1 MNYELSRLGI
11 SALTAMQQD
20 MLATARKGA
29 SVVLLSPT
37 GSGKTLA
44 YLLPLLQK
52 LDAKSDA
59 LQALIIVP
67 SRELAM
73 QTADVARRLCSELR
87 VCACYGGRPAM
98 EEHQQMRSLKPHLV
112 AATPGRL
119 LDHLQ
124 KDNLP
129 TQDVST
135 LVIDEF
141 DKSLE
146 LGFRE
151 QMQSILSLL
160 PRLSQRILLSATDA
174 EEIPAFVGTKD
185 YVRLDFLDHERDDR
199 ISLRIVKSPEK
210 DKLQTLFRLLCKLG
224 TQKSLVFVG
233 YRESVERVA
242 GFLEKQGIMADG
254 FHGGMEQR
262 DRERALYRFMN
273 GSSNVLVSTDLA
285 SRGLDIEA
293 VDNIIHYHLP
303 LNEEV
308 CTHRNGRT
316 ARWDMQGS
324 AYFILGPEEQLNPS
338 LFPSALSPY
347 PSSEKDGRKGSCQ
360 LIEESLSPRR
370 ENGGRLEDSQETTPP
385 LPLWVTLYIGK
396 GKKDKLSRGDIVG
409 FLTKQG
415 GLEASQIGRID
426 VLPHWSYVAVE
437 RAAARDLLARIKG
450 LKIKGQKTIYAL
462 AGR

>member
-11 SALTAMQQD
+11 NDLNAMQQD
-20 MLATARKGA
+20 TLQTVRKGA

-52 LDAKSDA
+52 LDAANDN
-59 LQALIIVP
+59 LQALVIVP
-67 SRELAM
+67 SRELAT
-73 QTADVARRLCSELR
+73 QTADVARRICSELR
-87 VCACYGGRPAM
+87 VAACYGGRAAM
-98 EEHQQMRSLKPHLV
+98 EEHQLMRGLRPHLV
-112 AATPGRL
+112 VATPGRL

-124 KDNLP
+124 KGNLLP
-129 TQDVST
+129 ENVST

-151 QMQSILSLL
+151 QMQGIISLL
-160 PRLSQRILLSATDA
+160 PSVRQRIPLSATDTD
-174 EEIPAFVGTKD
+174 EIPAFVGSRD
-185 YVRLDFLDHERDDR
+185 YIRLNFLDEEESDGR
-199 ISLRIVKSPEK
+199 IALRVVKSPEK
-210 DKLQTLFRLLCKLG
+210 DKLQTLLRLLCTLG

-233 YRESVERVA
+233 YRESVERV
-242 GFLEKQGIMADG
+242 GSFLEQQGVMADI

-273 GSSNVLVSTDLA
+273 SSCNVFVSTDLA
-285 SRGLDIEA
+285 SRGLDITA
-293 VDNIIHYHLP
+293 IDNIIHYHLP
-303 LNEEV
+303 LNQEA

-324 AYFILGPEEQLNPS
+324 AYFILGPEEQLPDYI
-338 LFPSALSPY
+338 PADEAEPY
-347 PSSEKDGRKGSCQ
+347 PLPAKV
-360 LIEESLSPRR
+360 
-370 ENGGRLEDSQETTPP
+370 PP
-385 LPLWVTLYIGK
+385 PAKPLWVTLYIGK
-396 GKKDKLSRGDIVG
+396 GKKDKISRGDIVG

-415 GLEASQIGRID
+415 GLESSQVGRID

-437 RAAARDLLARIKG
+437 RASASGLLSRIKG

>member
-1 MNYELSRLGI
+1 MTYDLSKLGI
-11 SALTAMQQD
+11 SVLNAMQQD
-20 MLATARKGA
+20 TLQTVRKGT

-52 LDAKSDA
+52 LDAKNDN

-67 SRELAM
+67 SRELAT
-73 QTADVARRLCSELR
+73 QTADVARRICSELR
-87 VCACYGGRPAM
+87 VAACYGGRPAM
-98 EEHQQMRSLKPHLV
+98 EEHQLMKGLRPHLV

-124 KDNLP
+124 KGNLVPDNV
-129 TQDVST
+129 QT

-151 QMQSILSLL
+151 QMQSIISLL
-160 PRLSQRILLSATDA
+160 PFLKHRILLSATDTDD
-174 EEIPAFVGTKD
+174 IPAFVGTKD
-185 YVRLDFLDHERDDR
+185 YVRLNFLDEESDDR
-199 ISLRIVKSPEK
+199 ISLRLVKSPEK
-210 DKLQTLFRLLCKLG
+210 DKLETLYRLLCTLG
-224 TQKSLVFVG
+224 SQKSLVFVG
-233 YRESVERVA
+233 YRESVERV
-242 GFLEKQGIMADG
+242 GNFLEKQKIMADI

-273 GSSNVLVSTDLA
+273 SSCNVFVSTDLA
-285 SRGLDIEA
+285 SRGLDITD

-303 LNEEV
+303 SSQEA

-316 ARWDMQGS
+316 ARWDMKGS
-324 AYFILGPEEQLNPS
+324 AYFILGPEEQLPDYIADEVELYTLPS
-338 LFPSALSPY
+338 KVPAPA
-347 PSSEKDGRKGSCQ
+347 K
-360 LIEESLSPRR
+360 
-370 ENGGRLEDSQETTPP
+370 
-385 LPLWVTLYIGK
+385 PLWVTLYIGK
-396 GKKDKLSRGDIVG
+396 GKKDKISRGDIVG

-415 GLEASQIGRID
+415 GLEGSQIGRID
-426 VLPHWSYVAVE
+426 VLPNWSYVAVE
-437 RAAARDLLARIKG
+437 RAISRELLSRIKG

-462 AGR
+462 AGH

>member
-1 MNYELSRLGI
+1 MVIDLSKMLPLKGDGG
-11 SALTAMQQD
+11 AFVLNAMQQD
-20 MLATARKGA
+20 TLQMVRKGA

-52 LDAKSDA
+52 LDAANDN
-59 LQALIIVP
+59 LQALVIVP
-67 SRELAM
+67 SRELAT
-73 QTADVARRLCSELR
+73 QTADVARRICSELR
-87 VCACYGGRPAM
+87 VAACYGGRPAM
-98 EEHQQMRSLKPHLV
+98 EEHQQMRGLCPHLV
-112 AATPGRL
+112 VATPGRL

-124 KDNLP
+124 KSNLLP
-129 TQDVST
+129 EGIRT

-151 QMQSILSLL
+151 QMQSIITLL
-160 PRLSQRILLSATDA
+160 PSLQQRILLSATDTD
-174 EEIPAFVGTKD
+174 EIPAFVGSSD
-185 YVRLDFLDHERDDR
+185 YVRLDFLDKEGSDDR
-199 ISLRIVKSPEK
+199 ISLRLVKSPEK
-210 DKLQTLFRLLCKLG
+210 DKLQTLLRLLCTLG

-233 YRESVERVA
+233 YRESVERV
-242 GFLEKQGIMADG
+242 GNFLEQQGVMADI

-273 GSSNVLVSTDLA
+273 SSCNVFVSTDLV
-285 SRGLDIEA
+285 SRGLDITA

-303 LNEEV
+303 SSQEA

-324 AYFILGPEEQLNPS
+324 AYFILGPEEQLPDYIAEDEIQ
-338 LFPSALSPY
+338 LY
-347 PSSEKDGRKGSCQ
+347 PLPAKV
-360 LIEESLSPRR
+360 
-370 ENGGRLEDSQETTPP
+370 PP
-385 LPLWVTLYIGK
+385 PARPLWVTLYIGK
-396 GKKDKLSRGDIVG
+396 GKKDKISRGDIVG

-415 GLEASQIGRID
+415 GLESNQVGRID
-426 VLPHWSYVAVE
+426 VLSHWSYVAVE
-437 RAAARDLLARIKG
+437 RASASTLLNRIKG

-462 AGR
+462 AGH

>member
-1 MNYELSRLGI
+1 
-11 SALTAMQQD
+11 MQQD
-20 MLATARKGA
+20 TLQTVRKGT

-52 LDAKSDA
+52 LDAKNDN

-67 SRELAM
+67 SRELAT
-73 QTADVARRLCSELR
+73 QTADVARRICSELR
-87 VCACYGGRPAM
+87 VAACYGGRPAM
-98 EEHQQMRSLKPHLV
+98 EEHQQMKGLRPHLV

-124 KDNLP
+124 KGNLHPDNV
-129 TQDVST
+129 QT

-151 QMQSILSLL
+151 QMQSIISIL
-160 PRLSQRILLSATDA
+160 PFLKQRILLSATDS
-174 EEIPAFVGTKD
+174 EEIPAFVGSKD
-185 YVRLDFLDHERDDR
+185 FVRLNFLDEESDDR
-199 ISLRIVKSPEK
+199 ISLRLVKSPEK
-210 DKLQTLFRLLCKLG
+210 DKLETLYRLLCTLG

-233 YRESVERVA
+233 YRESVERV
-242 GFLEKQGIMADG
+242 GNYLEKQKIQADI

-273 GSSNVLVSTDLA
+273 SSANVLISTDLA
-285 SRGLDIEA
+285 SRGLDITD

-303 LNEEV
+303 SSQEA

-316 ARWDMQGS
+316 ARWDMNGS
-324 AYFILGPEEQLNPS
+324 AYFILGPEEHLPEYIEGEVENFALPTKVPS
-338 LFPSALSPY
+338 PA
-347 PSSEKDGRKGSCQ
+347 K
-360 LIEESLSPRR
+360 
-370 ENGGRLEDSQETTPP
+370 
-385 LPLWVTLYIGK
+385 PLWVTLYIGK
-396 GKKDKLSRGDIVG
+396 GKKDKISRGDIVG

-415 GLEASQIGRID
+415 GLESNQIGRID
-426 VLPHWSYVAVE
+426 VLSNWSYVAVE
-437 RAAARDLLARIKG
+437 RAVSRQLLERIKG

>member
-1 MNYELSRLGI
+1 MVIDLSKMLLLKGDGG
-11 SALTAMQQD
+11 AFVLNAMQQD
-20 MLATARKGA
+20 TLQTVRKGS

-52 LDAKSDA
+52 LDASNDN
-59 LQALIIVP
+59 LQALVIVP
-67 SRELAM
+67 SRELAI
-73 QTADVARRLCSELR
+73 QTVDVARRICSELR
-87 VCACYGGRPAM
+87 IAACYGGRPAM
-98 EEHQQMRSLKPHLV
+98 EEHQQMRGLRPHVV

-124 KDNLP
+124 KGNLLTDN
-129 TQDVST
+129 VST

-151 QMQSILSLL
+151 QMQGIITLL
-160 PRLSQRILLSATDA
+160 PSLQQRILLSATDTD
-174 EEIPAFVGTKD
+174 EIPAFVGSNN
-185 YVRLDFLDHERDDR
+185 YVRLDFLDKEESDDR
-199 ISLRIVKSPEK
+199 ISLRLVKSPEK
-210 DKLQTLFRLLCKLG
+210 DKLQTLYRLLCTLG

-233 YRESVERVA
+233 YRESVERV
-242 GFLEKQGIMADG
+242 GNFLEQQGVMADI

-273 GSSNVLVSTDLA
+273 SSCNVFVSTDLA
-285 SRGLDIEA
+285 SRGLDITA

-303 LNEEV
+303 SSQEA

-324 AYFILGPEEQLNPS
+324 AYFILGPEEQLPDYIPANEVELYS
-338 LFPSALSPY
+338 LPA
-347 PSSEKDGRKGSCQ
+347 KV
-360 LIEESLSPRR
+360 
-370 ENGGRLEDSQETTPP
+370 PP
-385 LPLWVTLYIGK
+385 PAKPLWVTLYIGK
-396 GKKDKLSRGDIVG
+396 GKKDKISRGDIVG

-415 GLEASQIGRID
+415 GLESNQIGRID

-437 RAAARDLLARIKG
+437 RASASALLGRIKG
-450 LKIKGQKTIYAL
+450 LKIKGQKTIYAI
-462 AGR
+462 AGH

>member
-1 MNYELSRLGI
+1 MVIDLSKMLLLKGDGG
-11 SALTAMQQD
+11 SFVLNAMQQD
-20 MLATARKGA
+20 TLQTVRKGS

-52 LDAKSDA
+52 LDAANDN
-59 LQALIIVP
+59 LQALVIVP
-67 SRELAM
+67 SRELAI
-73 QTADVARRLCSELR
+73 QTVDVARRICSELR
-87 VCACYGGRPAM
+87 IAACYGGRPAM
-98 EEHQQMRSLKPHLV
+98 EEHQQMRGLRPHVV

-124 KDNLP
+124 KGNLLTDN
-129 TQDVST
+129 VST

-151 QMQSILSLL
+151 QMQGIITLL
-160 PRLSQRILLSATDA
+160 PSLQQRILLSATDTD
-174 EEIPAFVGTKD
+174 EIPAFVGSNN
-185 YVRLDFLDHERDDR
+185 YVRLDFLDKEESDDR
-199 ISLRIVKSPEK
+199 ISLRLVKSPEK
-210 DKLQTLFRLLCKLG
+210 DKLQTLYRLLCTLG

-233 YRESVERVA
+233 YRESVERI
-242 GFLEKQGIMADG
+242 GNFLEQQSVMADI

-273 GSSNVLVSTDLA
+273 SSCNVFVSTDLA
-285 SRGLDIEA
+285 SRGLDITA

-303 LNEEV
+303 SSQEA

-324 AYFILGPEEQLNPS
+324 AYFILGPEEQLPDYIPANEVELYS
-338 LFPSALSPY
+338 LPV
-347 PSSEKDGRKGSCQ
+347 KV
-360 LIEESLSPRR
+360 
-370 ENGGRLEDSQETTPP
+370 PP
-385 LPLWVTLYIGK
+385 PAKPLWVTLYIGK
-396 GKKDKLSRGDIVG
+396 GKKDKISRGDIVG

-415 GLEASQIGRID
+415 GLESNQIGRID

-437 RAAARDLLARIKG
+437 RASASTLLGRIKG
-450 LKIKGQKTIYAL
+450 LKIKGQKTIYAI
-462 AGR
+462 AGH

>member
-1 MNYELSRLGI
+1 MNYELNKLGI
-11 SALTAMQQD
+11 SDLNAMQQD
-20 MLATARKGA
+20 MLSTARKGA

-52 LDAKSDA
+52 LDAKNEE

-67 SRELAM
+67 SRELAT

-87 VCACYGGRPAM
+87 VAACYGGRPAM
-98 EEHQQMRSLKPHLV
+98 EEHQQMRGLRPHLV

-124 KDNLP
+124 KGNLVPDN
-129 TQDVST
+129 VKT

-151 QMQSILSLL
+151 QMQGIISLL
-160 PRLSQRILLSATDA
+160 PNLRQRILLSATDS
-174 EEIPAFVGTKD
+174 EDIPSFVGTD
-185 YVRLDFLDHERDDR
+185 NYVRLNFLDEESDDR
-199 ISLRIVKSPEK
+199 ISLRLVKSPEK
-210 DKLQTLFRLLCKLG
+210 DKLQTLYRLLCTLG

-233 YRESVERVA
+233 YRESVERV
-242 GFLEKQGIMADG
+242 GDFLEKQGIMADI

-273 GSSNVLVSTDLA
+273 SSCNVFVSTDLA
-285 SRGLDIEA
+285 SRGLDITD
-293 VDNIIHYHLP
+293 VDNIIHYHMP
-303 LNEEV
+303 LNEEA

-316 ARWDMQGS
+316 ARWDTKGS
-324 AYFILGPEEQLNPS
+324 AYFILGPEETLPEYLVDEVETFS
-338 LFPSALSPY
+338 LPAKFPSPA
-347 PSSEKDGRKGSCQ
+347 K
-360 LIEESLSPRR
+360 
-370 ENGGRLEDSQETTPP
+370 
-385 LPLWVTLYIGK
+385 PLWVTLYIGK
-396 GKKDKLSRGDIVG
+396 GKKDKISRGDIVG

-415 GLEASQIGRID
+415 GLESSQIGRID

-437 RAAARDLLARIKG
+437 RASAKGLLTRIKG

-462 AGR
+462 AGD

>member
-1 MNYELSRLGI
+1 MNYDLSRLGI
-11 SALTAMQQD
+11 GDLNAMQQD
-20 MLATARKGA
+20 MLQTVRKGT

-44 YLLPLLQK
+44 YLLPLLEK
-52 LDAKSDA
+52 LDAANDN

-67 SRELAM
+67 SRELAI

-87 VCACYGGRPAM
+87 VAACYGGRPAM
-98 EEHQQMRSLKPHLV
+98 EEHQLMRGLRPLLV
-112 AATPGRL
+112 VATPGRL

-124 KDNLP
+124 KGNLLP
-129 TQDVST
+129 DSIRA

-151 QMQSILSLL
+151 QMQGIISLL
-160 PRLSQRILLSATDA
+160 PSWLQRILLSATDTD
-174 EEIPAFVGTKD
+174 EIPAFVNSSD
-185 YVRLDFLDHERDDR
+185 YVRLNFLDEEESDSR
-199 ISLRIVKSPEK
+199 ITLRLVKSPEK
-210 DKLQTLFRLLCKLG
+210 DKLQTLFRLLCTLG

-233 YRESVERVA
+233 YRESVERV
-242 GFLEKQGIMADG
+242 GYFLEQQGVLADI

-273 GSSNVLVSTDLA
+273 SSSNVLISTDLA
-285 SRGLDIEA
+285 SRGLDITA
-293 VDNIIHYHLP
+293 VDDIIHYHLP
-303 LNEEV
+303 SNQEA

-324 AYFILGPEEQLNPS
+324 AYFILGPEEQLPEYIPANEIELYPLPS
-338 LFPSALSPY
+338 
-347 PSSEKDGRKGSCQ
+347 KV
-360 LIEESLSPRR
+360 
-370 ENGGRLEDSQETTPP
+370 PP
-385 LPLWVTLYIGK
+385 PAKPLWVTLYIGK
-396 GKKDKLSRGDIVG
+396 GKKDKISRGDIVG

-415 GLEASQIGRID
+415 GLESNQVGRID

-437 RAAARDLLARIKG
+437 RASASVLLSRIKG

>member
-1 MNYELSRLGI
+1 MNVDIKLPLKGVGGSWACGSFDLN
-11 SALTAMQQD
+11 AMQQD
-20 MLATARKGA
+20 TLQMVCKGT

-52 LDAKSDA
+52 LDAKNDN
-59 LQALIIVP
+59 LQALVIVP
-67 SRELAM
+67 SRELAT
-73 QTADVARRLCSELR
+73 QTADVARRICSELR

-98 EEHQQMRSLKPHLV
+98 EEHQQMRGLRPHLV
-112 AATPGRL
+112 VATPGRL

-124 KDNLP
+124 KGNLVPDNV
-129 TQDVST
+129 QT

-151 QMQSILSLL
+151 QMQSIISLL
-160 PRLSQRILLSATDA
+160 PYLQQRILLSATDS
-174 EEIPAFVGTKD
+174 EEIPAFVGSKD
-185 YVRLDFLDHERDDR
+185 FVRLNFLDEESDDR
-199 ISLRIVKSPEK
+199 ISLRLVKSPEK
-210 DKLQTLFRLLCKLG
+210 DKLETLYRLLCTLG
-224 TQKSLVFVG
+224 SQKSLVFVG
-233 YRESVERVA
+233 YRESVERV
-242 GFLEKQGIMADG
+242 GNYLEKQKIQADI

-273 GSSNVLVSTDLA
+273 SSANVLISTDLA
-285 SRGLDIEA
+285 SRGLDITD

-303 LNEEV
+303 SSQEA

-316 ARWDMQGS
+316 ARWDMKGS
-324 AYFILGPEEQLNPS
+324 AYFILGPEES
-338 LFPSALSPY
+338 LPEYLTEEVEDFALPTKV
-347 PSSEKDGRKGSCQ
+347 PAPAK
-360 LIEESLSPRR
+360 
-370 ENGGRLEDSQETTPP
+370 
-385 LPLWVTLYIGK
+385 PLWVTLYIGK
-396 GKKDKLSRGDIVG
+396 GKKDKISRGDVVG

-415 GLEASQIGRID
+415 GLESSQVGRID

-437 RAAARDLLARIKG
+437 RAASRQLLERIKG

-462 AGR
+462 AGH

>member
-1 MNYELSRLGI
+1 MNYELNRLGI
-11 SALTAMQQD
+11 DALNAMQQD
-20 MLATARKGA
+20 MLQTARKGA

-52 LDAKSDA
+52 LDAKNDE

-67 SRELAM
+67 SRELAT

-87 VCACYGGRPAM
+87 VAACYGGRPAM
-98 EEHQQMRSLKPHLV
+98 EEHQQMRGLRPHLV

-124 KDNLP
+124 KGNLLP
-129 TQDVST
+129 DSVQT

-151 QMQSILSLL
+151 QMQGIISLL
-160 PRLSQRILLSATDA
+160 PNLRQRILLSATDS
-174 EEIPAFVGTKD
+174 EDIPSFVGTD
-185 YVRLDFLDHERDDR
+185 NYVRLNFLDEESDDR
-199 ISLRIVKSPEK
+199 ISLRLVKSPEK
-210 DKLQTLFRLLCKLG
+210 DKLQTLYRLLCTLG

-233 YRESVERVA
+233 YRESVERV
-242 GFLEKQGIMADG
+242 GNFLEKQGVMADI

-273 GSSNVLVSTDLA
+273 SSCNVFVSTDLA
-285 SRGLDIEA
+285 SRGLDITD

-303 LNEEV
+303 LNEEA

-316 ARWDMQGS
+316 ARWDTKGS
-324 AYFILGPEEQLNPS
+324 AYFILGPEESLPEYLTDEVETFSLPAKVPS
-338 LFPSALSPY
+338 PT
-347 PSSEKDGRKGSCQ
+347 K
-360 LIEESLSPRR
+360 
-370 ENGGRLEDSQETTPP
+370 
-385 LPLWVTLYIGK
+385 PLWITLYIGK
-396 GKKDKLSRGDIVG
+396 GKKDKISRGDIVG

-415 GLEASQIGRID
+415 GLESSQIGRID

-437 RAAARDLLARIKG
+437 RVSAKSLLARIKG

-462 AGR
+462 AGH

>member
-1 MNYELSRLGI
+1 MHYDLSKVLPMREDGGSPVLN
-11 SALTAMQQD
+11 AMQQD
-20 MLATARKGA
+20 MLSTARKGA

-44 YLLPLLQK
+44 YLLPLLEK
-52 LDAKSDA
+52 LDAGSDD
-59 LQALIIVP
+59 LQALVIVP
-67 SRELAM
+67 SRELAI

-98 EEHQQMRSLKPHLV
+98 EEHRQMRGLRPHLV

-124 KDNLP
+124 KGNML
-129 TQDVST
+129 TGNVST

-146 LGFRE
+146 LGFRQ
-151 QMQSILSLL
+151 QMQDIISLL
-160 PRLSQRILLSATDA
+160 PHPAQRILLSATDA
-174 EEIPAFVGTKD
+174 EEIPSFVGTKN
-185 YVRLDFLDHERDDR
+185 YVRLNFLSSGEADDR
-199 ISLRIVKSPEK
+199 ISLRLVRSPEK
-210 DKLQTLFRLLCKLG
+210 DKLLTLYRLLCTLG

-242 GFLEKQGIMADG
+242 AYLNQQGIPADML
-254 FHGGMEQR
+254 HGGMEQR

-273 GSSNVLVSTDLA
+273 GSSNILVSTDLA
-285 SRGLDIEA
+285 SRGLDIAE

-303 LNEEV
+303 LSEEA

-316 ARWDMQGS
+316 ARWDMQGA
-324 AYFILGPEEQLNPS
+324 AYFILGPEEQIASPVASS
-338 LFPSALSPY
+338 LKGQEIESFPL
-347 PSSEKDGRKGSCQ
+347 RKNA
-360 LIEESLSPRR
+360 EEAP
-370 ENGGRLEDSQETTPP
+370 PP

-396 GKKDKLSRGDIVG
+396 GKRDKLSRGDIVG
-409 FLTKQG
+409 FLIGQG

-426 VLPHWSYVAVE
+426 VLPHWSYAAVRRTVARE
-437 RAAARDLLARIKG
+437 LLSRIKG
-450 LKIKGQKTIYAL
+450 LKIKGQKTIYAI

>member
-11 SALTAMQQD
+11 SDLNAMQQD
-20 MLATARKGA
+20 MLQTARKGT

-52 LDAKSDA
+52 LDAKSDQ
-59 LQALIIVP
+59 LQALVIVP
-67 SRELAM
+67 SRELAI
-73 QTADVARRLCSELR
+73 QTVDVARRICSELR
-87 VCACYGGRPAM
+87 AAACYGGRPAM
-98 EEHQQMRSLKPHLV
+98 EEHQQMRGLRPHLV

-124 KDNLP
+124 KGNLQ
-129 TQDVST
+129 TESVGT

-151 QMQSILSLL
+151 QMQGIISLL
-160 PRLSQRILLSATDA
+160 PSVQQRILLSATDTDD
-174 EEIPAFVGTKD
+174 IPAFVGTRD
-185 YVRLDFLDHERDDR
+185 YVRLDFLDEGSDDR
-199 ISLRIVKSPEK
+199 LSLRLVKSPEK
-210 DKLQTLFRLLCKLG
+210 DKLQTLYRLLCTLG

-233 YRESVERVA
+233 YRESVERV
-242 GFLEKQGIMADG
+242 GNFLDGQGVTADI

-273 GSSNVLVSTDLA
+273 SSANVLVSTDLA
-285 SRGLDIEA
+285 SRGLDITA

-303 LNEEV
+303 SSEEA

-324 AYFILGPEEQLNPS
+324 AYFILGPEEHLPDYIPS
-338 LFPSALSPY
+338 EEVEPY
-347 PSSEKDGRKGSCQ
+347 PLPAKVPAPAS
-360 LIEESLSPRR
+360 
-370 ENGGRLEDSQETTPP
+370 
-385 LPLWVTLYIGK
+385 PLWVTLYIGK
-396 GKKDKLSRGDIVG
+396 GKKDKISRGDIVG

-415 GLEASQIGRID
+415 DVESSQIGRID

-437 RAAARDLLARIKG
+437 RAVSRRLLERIKG

>member
-1 MNYELSRLGI
+1 MNYELSKLGI
-11 SALTAMQQD
+11 TALNAMQQD
-20 MLATARKGA
+20 MVQTARKGA

-44 YLLPLLQK
+44 YLLPLLEK
-52 LDAKSDA
+52 LDAKNDD
-59 LQALIIVP
+59 LQALVIVP
-67 SRELAM
+67 SRELAI

-87 VCACYGGRPAM
+87 IAACYGGRPAM
-98 EEHQQMRSLKPHLV
+98 EEHQQMRGLRPHLV

-124 KDNLP
+124 KGNLLP
-129 TQDVST
+129 DSVST

-151 QMQSILSLL
+151 QMQGIITLL
-160 PRLSQRILLSATDA
+160 PHLQQRILLSATDTDD
-174 EEIPAFVGTKD
+174 IPAFVGSKD
-185 YVRLDFLDHERDDR
+185 YVRLNFLDEADDDR
-199 ISLRIVKSPEK
+199 ISLLVVKSPEK
-210 DKLQTLFRLLCKLG
+210 DKLQTLYRLLCTLG

-233 YRESVERVA
+233 YRESVERV
-242 GFLEKQGIMADG
+242 GNYLEGQGIMADI

-262 DRERALYRFMN
+262 DRERAIYRFMN

-285 SRGLDIEA
+285 SRGLDITA

-303 LNEEV
+303 SSEEA

-316 ARWDMQGS
+316 ARWDMNGS
-324 AYFILGPEEQLNPS
+324 AYFILGPEES
-338 LFPSALSPY
+338 LPEYLGEEVEAFPLPTKV
-347 PSSEKDGRKGSCQ
+347 PKPEK
-360 LIEESLSPRR
+360 
-370 ENGGRLEDSQETTPP
+370 
-385 LPLWVTLYIGK
+385 PLWVTLYIGK
-396 GKKDKLSRGDIVG
+396 GKKDKISRGDIVG

-415 GLEASQIGRID
+415 GIESNQIGRID

-437 RAAARDLLARIKG
+437 RAISRDLLSRIKG

-462 AGR
+462 AGS

>member
-1 MNYELSRLGI
+1 MNYDLSKVLPLKGDGG
-11 SALTAMQQD
+11 SPALNAMQQD
-20 MLATARKGA
+20 MLQTARKGT
-29 SVVLLSPT
+29 SIVLLSPT

-59 LQALIIVP
+59 LQALVIVP
-67 SRELAM
+67 SRELAI

-87 VCACYGGRPAM
+87 IAACYGGRPAM
-98 EEHQQMRSLKPHLV
+98 EEHQQMRGLRPHLV

-124 KDNLP
+124 KGNLLPDNVL
-129 TQDVST
+129 T

-146 LGFRE
+146 LGFCQ
-151 QMQSILSLL
+151 QMQGIISLL
-160 PRLSQRILLSATDA
+160 PSVQQRILLSATDTDD
-174 EEIPAFVGTKD
+174 IPAFVGTRD
-185 YVRLDFLDHERDDR
+185 YVRLDFLDEESDDR
-199 ISLRIVKSPEK
+199 ISLRLVKSPEK
-210 DKLQTLFRLLCKLG
+210 DKLQSLYRLLCTLG

-233 YRESVERVA
+233 YRESVERV
-242 GFLEKQGIMADG
+242 GSFLGKQGMMADIY
-254 FHGGMEQR
+254 HGGMEQR

-273 GSSNVLVSTDLA
+273 SSANVLVSTDLA
-285 SRGLDIEA
+285 SRGLDITA

-303 LNEEV
+303 SSEDA

-316 ARWDMQGS
+316 ARWDMKGS
-324 AYFILGPEEQLNPS
+324 AYFILGPEEHLPDYI
-338 LFPSALSPY
+338 LS
-347 PSSEKDGRKGSCQ
+347 
-360 LIEESLSPRR
+360 EEVEPCPLPAKV
-370 ENGGRLEDSQETTPP
+370 PP
-385 LPLWVTLYIGK
+385 PAKPLWVTLYIGK
-396 GKKDKLSRGDIVG
+396 GKKDKISRGDIVG

-415 GLEASQIGRID
+415 ELESSQIGRID

-437 RAAARDLLARIKG
+437 RAAASKLLARIKG

-462 AGR
+462 AGV

>member
-1 MNYELSRLGI
+1 MEVDLSKMLPLKGDGGSI
-11 SALTAMQQD
+11 DLNAMQQD
-20 MLATARKGA
+20 TQQTVRKGT

-52 LDAKSDA
+52 LDAKNDE
-59 LQALIIVP
+59 LQALVIVP
-67 SRELAM
+67 SRELAT
-73 QTADVARRLCSELR
+73 QTADVARRICSELR

-98 EEHQQMRSLKPHLV
+98 EEHQQMRGLRPHLV

-124 KDNLP
+124 KGNLVPDNV
-129 TQDVST
+129 QT

-151 QMQSILSLL
+151 QMQSIISLL
-160 PRLSQRILLSATDA
+160 PFLQQRILLSATDS
-174 EEIPAFVGTKD
+174 EEIPAFVGSKD
-185 YVRLDFLDHERDDR
+185 FVRLNFLDEESDER
-199 ISLRIVKSPEK
+199 ISLRVVKSPEK
-210 DKLQTLFRLLCKLG
+210 DKLETLYRLLCTLG

-233 YRESVERVA
+233 YRESVERV
-242 GFLEKQGIMADG
+242 GNYLEKQKIQADI

-273 GSSNVLVSTDLA
+273 SSANVLISTDLA
-285 SRGLDIEA
+285 SRGLDITD

-303 LNEEV
+303 LNEEA

-316 ARWDMQGS
+316 ARWDTKGS
-324 AYFILGPEEQLNPS
+324 AYFILGPEESMPE
-338 LFPSALSPY
+338 Y
-347 PSSEKDGRKGSCQ
+347 
-360 LIEESLSPRR
+360 IEEEVESFALPAKV
-370 ENGGRLEDSQETTPP
+370 PAP
-385 LPLWVTLYIGK
+385 AKPLWVTLYIGK
-396 GKKDKLSRGDIVG
+396 GKKDKISRGDVVG

-415 GLEASQIGRID
+415 GLESNQIGRID
-426 VLPHWSYVAVE
+426 VLPNWSYVAVE
-437 RAAARDLLARIKG
+437 RAASRQLLERIKG

-462 AGR
+462 AGH

>member
-1 MNYELSRLGI
+1 MNYELSKLGI
-11 SALTAMQQD
+11 TALNAMQQD
-20 MLATARKGA
+20 MLQTARKGA

-52 LDAKSDA
+52 LDAKNDD
-59 LQALIIVP
+59 LQALVIVP
-67 SRELAM
+67 SRELAI

-87 VCACYGGRPAM
+87 IAACYGGRPAM
-98 EEHQQMRSLKPHLV
+98 EEHQQMRGLRPHLV

-124 KDNLP
+124 KGNLLP
-129 TQDVST
+129 DSVST

-151 QMQSILSLL
+151 QMQGIITLL
-160 PRLSQRILLSATDA
+160 PHLQQRILLSATYTDD
-174 EEIPAFVGTKD
+174 IPAFVGSKD
-185 YVRLDFLDHERDDR
+185 YVRLNFLDEADDGR
-199 ISLRIVKSPEK
+199 ISLLVVKSPEK
-210 DKLQTLFRLLCKLG
+210 DKLQTLYRLLCTLG

-233 YRESVERVA
+233 YRESVERV
-242 GFLEKQGIMADG
+242 GNYLEGQGIMADI

-285 SRGLDIEA
+285 SRGLDITA

-303 LNEEV
+303 SSEEA

-316 ARWDMQGS
+316 ARWDMNGS
-324 AYFILGPEEQLNPS
+324 AYFILGPEES
-338 LFPSALSPY
+338 LPEYLGEEVEAFPLPTKV
-347 PSSEKDGRKGSCQ
+347 PKPEK
-360 LIEESLSPRR
+360 
-370 ENGGRLEDSQETTPP
+370 
-385 LPLWVTLYIGK
+385 PLWVTLYIGK
-396 GKKDKLSRGDIVG
+396 GKKDKISRGDIVG

-415 GLEASQIGRID
+415 GIESNQIGRID

-437 RAAARDLLARIKG
+437 RAISRDLLSRIKG

-462 AGR
+462 AGS

>member
-1 MNYELSRLGI
+1 
-11 SALTAMQQD
+11 MQQD
-20 MLATARKGA
+20 MLQTARKGT

-52 LDAKSDA
+52 LDAKSDQ
-59 LQALIIVP
+59 LQALVIVP
-67 SRELAM
+67 SRELAI
-73 QTADVARRLCSELR
+73 QTVDVARRICSELR
-87 VCACYGGRPAM
+87 AAPCYGGRPAM
-98 EEHQQMRSLKPHLV
+98 EEHQQMRGLRPHLV

-124 KDNLP
+124 KGNLQ
-129 TQDVST
+129 TESVGT

-151 QMQSILSLL
+151 QMQGIISLL
-160 PRLSQRILLSATDA
+160 PSVQQRILLSATDTDD
-174 EEIPAFVGTKD
+174 IPAFVGTRD
-185 YVRLDFLDHERDDR
+185 YVRLDFLDEESDDR
-199 ISLRIVKSPEK
+199 LSLRLVKSPEK
-210 DKLQTLFRLLCKLG
+210 DKLQTLYRLLCTLG

-233 YRESVERVA
+233 YRESVERV
-242 GFLEKQGIMADG
+242 GNFLDGQGVTADI

-273 GSSNVLVSTDLA
+273 SSANVLVSTDLA
-285 SRGLDIEA
+285 SRGLDITA

-303 LNEEV
+303 SSEEA

-324 AYFILGPEEQLNPS
+324 AYFILGPEEHLPDYIPS
-338 LFPSALSPY
+338 EEVEPY
-347 PSSEKDGRKGSCQ
+347 PLPAKVPAPAS
-360 LIEESLSPRR
+360 
-370 ENGGRLEDSQETTPP
+370 
-385 LPLWVTLYIGK
+385 PLWVTLYIGK
-396 GKKDKLSRGDIVG
+396 GKKDKISRGDIVG

-415 GLEASQIGRID
+415 DLESSQIGRID

-437 RAAARDLLARIKG
+437 RAISRDLLSRIKG

-462 AGR
+462 AGS

>member
-1 MNYELSRLGI
+1 MEIDLSKMLPLKGDGGSI
-11 SALTAMQQD
+11 DLNAMQQD
-20 MLATARKGA
+20 TLQTVRKGT

-52 LDAKSDA
+52 LDAKNDN
-59 LQALIIVP
+59 LQALVIVP
-67 SRELAM
+67 SRELAT
-73 QTADVARRLCSELR
+73 QTADVARRICSELR

-98 EEHQQMRSLKPHLV
+98 EEHQQMKGLRPHLV

-124 KDNLP
+124 KGNLVPDNV
-129 TQDVST
+129 QT

-151 QMQSILSLL
+151 QMQNIISLL
-160 PRLSQRILLSATDA
+160 PFLQQRILLSATDS
-174 EEIPAFVGTKD
+174 EEIPAFVGSKD
-185 YVRLDFLDHERDDR
+185 FVRLNFLDDESDDR
-199 ISLRIVKSPEK
+199 ISLRLVKSPEK
-210 DKLQTLFRLLCKLG
+210 DKLETLYRLLCTLG
-224 TQKSLVFVG
+224 SQKSLVFVG
-233 YRESVERVA
+233 YRESVERV
-242 GFLEKQGIMADG
+242 GNYLEKQKIQAEI

-273 GSSNVLVSTDLA
+273 SSANVLISTDLA
-285 SRGLDIEA
+285 SRGLDITD

-303 LNEEV
+303 LNEEA

-316 ARWDMQGS
+316 ARWDTKGS
-324 AYFILGPEEQLNPS
+324 AYFILGPEES
-338 LFPSALSPY
+338 LPEYLTEEVENFALPA
-347 PSSEKDGRKGSCQ
+347 KV
-360 LIEESLSPRR
+360 
-370 ENGGRLEDSQETTPP
+370 P
-385 LPLWVTLYIGK
+385 LPAKPLWVTLYIGK
-396 GKKDKLSRGDIVG
+396 GKKDKISRGDIVG

-415 GLEASQIGRID
+415 GLESNQIGRID
-426 VLPHWSYVAVE
+426 VLPNWSYVAVE
-437 RAAARDLLARIKG
+437 RAVSRELLNRIKG

>member
-1 MNYELSRLGI
+1 MNYELSKLGI
-11 SALTAMQQD
+11 TALNAMQQD
-20 MLATARKGA
+20 MLQTARKGA

-52 LDAKSDA
+52 LDAKNDD
-59 LQALIIVP
+59 LQALVIVP
-67 SRELAM
+67 SRELAI

-87 VCACYGGRPAM
+87 IAACYGGRPAM
-98 EEHQQMRSLKPHLV
+98 EEHQQMRGLRPHLV

-124 KDNLP
+124 KGNLLP
-129 TQDVST
+129 DSVST

-151 QMQSILSLL
+151 QMQGIITLL
-160 PRLSQRILLSATDA
+160 PHLQQRILLSATDTDD
-174 EEIPAFVGTKD
+174 IPAFVGSKD
-185 YVRLDFLDHERDDR
+185 YVRLNFLDEADDGR
-199 ISLRIVKSPEK
+199 ISLLVVKSPEK
-210 DKLQTLFRLLCKLG
+210 DKLQTLYRLLCTLG

-233 YRESVERVA
+233 YRESVERV
-242 GFLEKQGIMADG
+242 GNYLEGQGIMADI

-285 SRGLDIEA
+285 SRGLDITA

-303 LNEEV
+303 SSEEA

-316 ARWDMQGS
+316 ARWDMNGS
-324 AYFILGPEEQLNPS
+324 AYFILGPEES
-338 LFPSALSPY
+338 LPEYLGEEVEAFPLPTKV
-347 PSSEKDGRKGSCQ
+347 PKPEK
-360 LIEESLSPRR
+360 
-370 ENGGRLEDSQETTPP
+370 
-385 LPLWVTLYIGK
+385 PLWVTLYIGK
-396 GKKDKLSRGDIVG
+396 GKKDKISRGDIVG

-415 GLEASQIGRID
+415 GIESNQIGRID

-437 RAAARDLLARIKG
+437 RAISRDLLSRIKG

-462 AGR
+462 AGS

>member
-1 MNYELSRLGI
+1 MNYELNRLGI
-11 SALTAMQQD
+11 DALNTMQQD
-20 MLATARKGA
+20 MLQTARKGA

-44 YLLPLLQK
+44 YLLPLLEK
-52 LDAKSDA
+52 LDAKNDD
-59 LQALIIVP
+59 LQALVIVP
-67 SRELAM
+67 SRELAT

-98 EEHQQMRSLKPHLV
+98 EEHQFLKGLRPHLV

-124 KDNLP
+124 KGNLLADNV
-129 TQDVST
+129 QT

-151 QMQSILSLL
+151 QMNDILKMLPSIK
-160 PRLSQRILLSATDA
+160 QRILLSATDS
-174 EEIPAFVGTKD
+174 EDILAFVGTRD
-185 YVRLDFLDHERDDR
+185 YVRLNFLDEETDDR
-199 ISLRIVKSPEK
+199 ISLLVVKSPEK
-210 DKLQTLFRLLCKLG
+210 DKLQTLYRLLCTLG

-233 YRESVERVA
+233 YRESVERVG
-242 GFLEKQGIMADG
+242 GFLEEQGIMADI

-273 GSSNVLVSTDLA
+273 GSVGVLVSTDLA
-285 SRGLDIEA
+285 SRGLDISD

-303 LNEEV
+303 LNEEA

-316 ARWDMQGS
+316 ARWDMKGS
-324 AYFILGPEEQLNPS
+324 AYFILGPEENLPEYLVEDVETFS
-338 LFPSALSPY
+338 LPTKVPK
-347 PSSEKDGRKGSCQ
+347 PEK
-360 LIEESLSPRR
+360 
-370 ENGGRLEDSQETTPP
+370 
-385 LPLWVTLYIGK
+385 PLWVTLYIGK
-396 GKKDKLSRGDIVG
+396 GKKDKISRGDIVG

-415 GLEASQIGRID
+415 GLESSQIGRID

-437 RAAARDLLARIKG
+437 RAISRELLNRIKG

-462 AGR
+462 AGD

>member
-11 SALTAMQQD
+11 SDLNAMQQD
-20 MLATARKGA
+20 MLQTARKGA

-44 YLLPLLQK
+44 YLLPLLEK
-52 LDAKSDA
+52 LDAKTDS
-59 LQALIIVP
+59 LQAIVIVP

-98 EEHQQMRSLKPHLV
+98 EEHQQMRGLKPHLV

-119 LDHLQ
+119 LDHLE
-124 KDNLP
+124 KGNIVAD
-129 TQDVST
+129 DVVSI
-135 LVIDEF
+135 VIDEF

-146 LGFRE
+146 LGFCE
-151 QMQSILSLL
+151 QMHAILSLL
-160 PRLSQRILLSATDA
+160 PIRAQRILLSATDA
-174 EEIPAFVGTKD
+174 EEIPSFVGTTD
-185 YVRLDFLDHERDDR
+185 YVRLDFLDEDGDDR
-199 ISLRIVKSPEK
+199 LHLCLVKSPEK
-210 DKLQTLFRLLCKLG
+210 DKLQTLYRLLCTLG
-224 TQKSLVFVG
+224 AQKSLVFVG
-233 YRESVERVA
+233 YRESVERV
-242 GFLEKQGIMADG
+242 GSFLEKQGLQADI

-273 GSSNVLVSTDLA
+273 GSANVLVSTDLA
-285 SRGLDIEA
+285 SRGLDITS

-303 LNEEV
+303 LNEEA

-316 ARWDMQGS
+316 ARWDATGS
-324 AYFILGPEEQLNPS
+324 AFFILGPEERLPEYIAEEVETVSLPARVPS
-338 LFPSALSPY
+338 PA
-347 PSSEKDGRKGSCQ
+347 E
-360 LIEESLSPRR
+360 
-370 ENGGRLEDSQETTPP
+370 
-385 LPLWVTLYIGK
+385 PLWVTLYIGK

-426 VLPHWSYVAVE
+426 VLSHWSYAAV
-437 RAAARDLLARIKG
+437 RRTLARELLSRIKG
-450 LKIKGQKTIYAL
+450 LKIKGLKTIYAL
-462 AGR
+462 AGN